1 MSWLV
6 GLLCRNEH
14 FGCFHRVPLCL
25 YIDVID
31 FGRVLMS
38 KFIRM
43 RNPELDWGII
53 TSSNIKRISK
63 SLIDFVLVV
72 ATTGIHIDEIT
83 LLATR
88 VCNLV
93 HFLCIV
99 FSWESNCEEGCLDT
113 SNWLDLLDDIQE
125 LRVLRLSTILTIS
138 HEHNVDFSH
147 IWVFTYNLTDFLENR
162 QEIST
167 SSALKIIDFL
177 NVFHVGIG
185 RKTTLDCV
193 VKSYCDQLFERLL
206 FGFVILISKL

>member
-1 MSWLV
+1 
-6 GLLCRNEH
+6 
-14 FGCFHRVPLCL
+14 
-25 YIDVID
+25 
-31 FGRVLMS
+31 MS

-99 FSWESNCEEGCLDT
+99 FS
-113 SNWLDLLDDIQE
+113 
-125 LRVLRLSTILTIS
+125 
-138 HEHNVDFSH
+138 
-147 IWVFTYNLTDFLENR
+147 
-162 QEIST
+162 
-167 SSALKIIDFL
+167 
-177 NVFHVGIG
+177 
-185 RKTTLDCV
+185 
-193 VKSYCDQLFERLL
+193 
-206 FGFVILISKL
+206 